1 MKPTRTFIGIDPD
14 VHKSG
19 VAIVRDGKLE
29 SYSAQTFFDVIKTI
43 EDNNSSPYHEVQVII
58 EAGWLNKRAN
68 WHASANQ
75 WTAQRIAK
83 NVGANHQIGKLFE
96 EYCKRIRAK
105 YELVVPKQHKYTPE
119 FVSSVVGAKVR
130 NQDVCDAIMLV
141 LGRKS

>member
-29 SYSAQTFFDVIKTI
+29 SYSAQTFFDVVKTI
-43 EDNNSSPYHEVQVII
+43 EDNNSSPYHEVQVVI
-58 EAGWLNKRAN
+58 EAGWLNKRSN
-68 WHASANQ
+68 WHGAPNAK
-75 WTAQRIAK
+75 AACRIAK
-83 NVGANHQIGKLFE
+83 NVGMNHQIGKLFE
-96 EYCKRIRAK
+96 EYCKRTKAR

-119 FVSSVVGAKVR
+119 FVSSVVGATVR

-141 LGRKS
+141 FGRN